1 MGLRCLLISI
11 NTVTTPYVVF
21 PLGLAHISGALISR
35 GHHCEQYDL
44 LVEGGLG
51 PLADILHRF
60 DPKLIGISI
69 RNIDTV
75 DSADPQF
82 FLKKALHAI
91 EEIKAQ
97 TKSFIVLGGAA
108 FSLFPEAILKKLNA
122 DYGITGEGE
131 DAICDLAD
139 QIENN
144 DAPERGRIFEGRL
157 DLGKNW
163 LPVSYDA
170 KIAKH
175 YVTNGGMLNV
185 QTKRGCP
192 FKCDYCSYPLLEGK
206 EFRYRDPLEVVSEV
220 KRLEKSYSARY
231 IFFTDSIFND
241 HKGEYLKIAEE
252 LVRQGNTTP
261 WSAYFRPSKLNY
273 DDLSL
278 LKRSGLHAIE
288 FGTDASSD
296 RTLKGMHKSF
306 LFEDV
311 IESQELA
318 DALKIPAAHF
328 IIFGGPGEDEIS
340 FEEGLKN
347 IEQLSRC
354 VVFGFSGIRVIPKT
368 PIHKRAVEEGMVKA
382 SDGLLEPTFYFS
394 PSIKRSYIERRLE
407 EDWGERDIRIFPVTS
422 SFSQV
427 SEMHKMGMSGPLWN
441 MLL

>member
-44 LVEGGLG
+44 LVEGGLS
-51 PLADILHRF
+51 PLADVLQRF
-60 DPKLIGISI
+60 DPELIGVSI

-75 DSADPQF
+75 DSTDPQF
-82 FLKKALHAI
+82 FFEKALHAI

-97 TKSFIVLGGAA
+97 TKSYIVLGGAA

-131 DAICDLAD
+131 GAICDLAD
-139 QIENN
+139 QIEND
-144 DAPERGRIFEGRL
+144 DAPERGRIFEGRPNPE
-157 DLGKNW
+157 KNW
-163 LPVSYDA
+163 PPVSYDN
-170 KIAKH
+170 KIAK
-175 YVTNGGMLNV
+175 YYAENGGMLNV

-192 FKCDYCSYPLLEGK
+192 FKCDYCSYPLLEGN

-220 KRLEKSYSARY
+220 KRLGKSYSARY

-252 LVRQGNTTP
+252 LVRQENKTP

-273 DDLSL
+273 DELSL

-311 IESQELA
+311 IKSQELA
-318 DALKIPAAHF
+318 DRLKIPTAHF
-328 IIFGGPGEDEIS
+328 IIFGGPREDEVT

-347 IEQLSRC
+347 IERLSRS

-368 PIHKRAVEEGMVKA
+368 PIHKRAIEEGLVKA
-382 SDGLLEPTFYFS
+382 SDELLEPFFYFS
-394 PSIKRSYIERRLE
+394 ASIKRSYIERRLE

-427 SEMHKMGMSGPLWN
+427 SEMHKMGMPGPLWN